1 MIPEVSVV
9 MSVYNGERYLRE
21 SIESLLSQTF
31 SDFEFIIV
39 DDGSTDST
47 AAILGEYRD
56 PRIVLLRNEENIG
69 LTKSLNRGL
78 ARVRGT
84 FVARQDADDVSLPNR
99 LERQVLFLREH
110 PAVGIL
116 GSYCRLIDGEGRRL
130 WLYRVPAYDL
140 HIRWTSLL
148 ENPFAHPSVMVRRDV
163 LAKNGLGYDEALV
176 VAQDYDL
183 WTRMLRYTQG
193 ANVSES
199 LIYYRLSR
207 GVTRTRREA
216 QITNH
221 DGIALRTIQYEL
233 PGFAITLEQVS
244 CLREFFA
251 GGDTFL
257 PRSRAEGVALAQAYL
272 DMFEA
277 FMHRHAG
284 EAGLETVRK
293 EESLRATLLVLCT
306 PLQRGWIRAM
316 RRLLGMNPDLPW
328 VLVRQVPNLCLRL
341 VRKLLTITVYGR
353 RNKP

>member
-1 MIPEVSVV
+1 MAPEVSVL
-9 MSVYNGERYLRE
+9 MSVYNGERYLKE
-21 SIESLLSQTF
+21 SIESILNQTF

-39 DDGSTDST
+39 DDGSQDST
-47 AAILGEYRD
+47 AMILRDYRD
-56 PRIVLLRNEENIG
+56 PRMVLLSNEVNIG
-69 LTKSLNRGL
+69 LTRSLNRGL
-78 ARVRGT
+78 AVVRGT
-84 FVARQDADDVSLPNR
+84 FIARQDADDVSLPNR
-99 LERQVLFLREH
+99 IEKQVAFLKAH
-110 PAVGIL
+110 PAIGIL
-116 GSYCRLIDGEGRRL
+116 GSCCRLIDGEGRRL

-140 HIRWTSLL
+140 NIRWKSLL
-148 ENPFAHPSVMVRRDV
+148 ENPFAHPSVMMRRDI
-163 LAKNGLGYDEALV
+163 LTENGLTYDETLQ

-183 WTRMLRYTQG
+183 WTRMMRYTQG
-193 ANVSES
+193 TNLSEP
-199 LIYYRLSR
+199 LIHYRLSR

-244 CLREFFA
+244 RLREFFA

-257 PRSRAEGVALAQAYL
+257 PRSRAEGVALTQAYL
-272 DMFEA
+272 DMFET